1 MSRYYVNKALRQ
13 IARDD
18 SAKGA
23 FLKDPA
29 AFVKEYE
36 LTDEE
41 RKALIAKDFYSLYAL
56 GAHSFLLFAFVMSV
70 LPGDRKKI
78 EEEYC
83 KTIEPLGRIDYST

>member
-1 MSRYYVNKALRQ
+1 MRQ
-13 IARDD
+13 VARDD

-23 FLKDPA
+23 YLKDPA
-29 AFVKEYE
+29 AFLEAYD

-41 RKALIAKDFYSLYAL
+41 RKALIAKDFRSLYAL

-70 LPGDRKKI
+70 FPGDRKKI
-78 EEEYC
+78 EEQYC